1 MFKSVSHC
9 FGVSDTIMG
18 AIRKYNAVDID
29 KVTRALLLTEFAR
42 LNGKDVV
49 PRPGMT
55 MLIPI
60 RDF

>member
-9 FGVSDTIMG
+9 FGVDDTIMG
-18 AIRKYNAVDID
+18 AIRKHNPVNID
-29 KVTRALLLTEFAR
+29 KVTRELLLAEFAR
-42 LNGKDVV
+42 LNGKGIV

>member
-1 MFKSVSHC
+1 MFESVHHC

-18 AIRKYNAVDID
+18 AIRKYNPTSLDQ
-29 KVTRALLLTEFAR
+29 VTRELLLAEFAR
-42 LNGKDVV
+42 LNGVGIV

-60 RDF
+60 RTF

>member
-1 MFKSVSHC
+1 MFESVSHC

-18 AIRKYNAVDID
+18 AIRKYNAADID
-29 KVTRALLLTEFAR
+29 KVTRELLLAEFAR
-42 LNGKDVV
+42 LNGKGVV

-60 RDF
+60 RTF

>member
-18 AIRKYNAVDID
+18 AIRKYNAADID
-29 KVTRALLLTEFAR
+29 KVTRELLLKEFAR
-42 LNGKDVV
+42 LNGEGIV

-60 RDF
+60 RTF